1 MHGHYVYQGINA
13 WPLCITRDKCMAI
26 MYIKWK
32 CKTGQSASWAS
43 NCLWPFIQPSFNV
56 QYSIIIKSAIFVF
69 IIHVFISLLSFPQL
83 PFGNGHYG
91 KQYICYLLKS
101 FEMHTICDHV
111 FKCIYNIYQ
120 CYLLRNDQSLLVM
133 FGTRMLFCRFLFVKW
148 CETYGILPPFK
159 VLC

>member
-1 MHGHYVYQGINA
+1 M
-13 WPLCITRDKCMAI
+13 
-26 MYIKWK
+26 
-32 CKTGQSASWAS
+32 
-43 NCLWPFIQPSFNV
+43 

-111 FKCIYNIYQ
+111 FKCLFYISM
-120 CYLLRNDQSLLVM
+120 LLAQERPISVSNVWNQNVVLP
-133 FGTRMLFCRFLFVKW
+133 FFV
-148 CETYGILPPFK
+148 C
-159 VLC
+159 

>member
-1 MHGHYVYQGINA
+1 
-13 WPLCITRDKCMAI
+13 MAI

-32 CKTGQSASWAS
+32 CKTDQSASWAS

-56 QYSIIIKSAIFVF
+56 QYSIIFVLF
-69 IIHVFISLLSFPQL
+69 L
-83 PFGNGHYG
+83 
-91 KQYICYLLKS
+91 YLLYMYLYLYFPFHNYLLVTVIMGNS
-101 FEMHTICDHV
+101 IYAICWNHL
-111 FKCIYNIYQ
+111 KCTLSVIMFLNVCFIYQ

-148 CETYGILPPFK
+148 CETDGILPPFK